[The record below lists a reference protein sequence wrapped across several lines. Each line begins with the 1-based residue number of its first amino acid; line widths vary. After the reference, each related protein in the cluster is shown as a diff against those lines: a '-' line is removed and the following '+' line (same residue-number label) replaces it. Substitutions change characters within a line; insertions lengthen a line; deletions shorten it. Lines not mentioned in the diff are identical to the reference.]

1 MHGSAARWVRSRNTS
16 FERSIELVERDAVRH
31 AGPASDLVLGRRAVL
46 GGVVAATA
54 GIVSRLGAPA
64 AIAAQDDVLPSWND
78 SAARTA
84 ILDFIAGA
92 TDEGDDGFVPVA
104 DRIATFD
111 QDGCLWVEHP
121 IYGQAVFAID
131 RVKALAPDHPDWK
144 TTAPYD
150 AILNDDQTAVE
161 AFTEQ
166 DWEQII
172 GATHAGMTVEEFQQV
187 AAEWT
192 ATAKHPKFD
201 HLYIQLVYQPMLEV
215 LDLLRENDFR
225 TYIVSG
231 GGQAFIRSYAEDVYG
246 IPAEQVIGTTF
257 ETAYGYGS
265 DGAPTLTKVAKL
277 QLNNNN
283 AGKVQ
288 DINLF
293 IGKRPAASFG
303 NSTGDQQMLEWA
315 NGGDRAHLAVLI
327 YHDDAEREY
336 AYGPAGGLPDTHV
349 GTLTEALMT
358 EAKDDGWAVVS
369 MKNDWNKIFP

>member
-1 MHGSAARWVRSRNTS
+1 MTARG
-16 FERSIELVERDAVRH
+16 AQRH

-46 GGVVAATA
+46 GGVAAAAAAGIAGHLGVPAAVAAE
-54 GIVSRLGAPA
+54 
-64 AIAAQDDVLPSWND
+64 DNVLPSWND
-78 SAARTA
+78 GAARTA
-84 ILDFIAGA
+84 ILGFIAAA
-92 TDEGDDGFVPVA
+92 TDEGNDGFVPVA

-111 QDGCLWVEHP
+111 QDGTLWVEHP

-131 RVKALAPDHPDWK
+131 RVKTMAPDHPDWA

-150 AILNDDQTAVE
+150 AILSGDQTALAGFSE
-161 AFTEQ
+161 K

-172 GATHAGMTVEEFQQV
+172 GATHAGMTVEAFQNI
-187 AAEWT
+187 AAEWA
-192 ATAKHPKFD
+192 ATAKDPHFD
-201 HLYIQLVYQPMLEV
+201 RLYTQLTYQPMREV

-231 GGQAFIRSYAEDVYG
+231 GGQGFIRSYAEDVYG
-246 IPAEQVIGTTF
+246 IPPEQVIGTTF

-277 QLNNNN
+277 QLNNND
-283 AGKVQ
+283 AGKPQ

-293 IGKRPAASFG
+293 IGKRPAIAFG

-349 GTLTEALMT
+349 GTLTDALMT
-358 EAKDDGWAVVS
+358 EAKDDDWAVVS
-369 MKNDWNKIFP
+369 MKSDWHRIFP

>member
-1 MHGSAARWVRSRNTS
+1 MA
-16 FERSIELVERDAVRH
+16 ERDAQRH
-31 AGPASDLVLGRRAVL
+31 AGLASDVLASRRTVL
-46 GGVVAATA
+46 GGIAAATA
-54 GIVSRLGAPA
+54 GIAASPGAAGSA
-64 AIAAQDDVLPSWND
+64 ASEDAVLPSWND
-78 SAARTA
+78 GAARKA
-84 ILDFIAGA
+84 ILEFIAAA
-92 TDEGDDGFVPVA
+92 TDEGNDRFLPVA

-111 QDGCLWVEHP
+111 QDGTLWVEHP

-131 RVKALAPDHPDWK
+131 RVKALAPDHPDWA

-150 AILNDDQTAVE
+150 AILNDDQKAME

-172 GATHAGMTVEEFQQV
+172 GATHAGMTVEEFNQI
-187 AAEWT
+187 AAEWA
-192 ATAKHPKFD
+192 ATAKNPHFD
-201 HLYIQLVYQPMLEV
+201 RLYTQLVYQPMLEV
-215 LDLLRENDFR
+215 LNLLRENDFR

-231 GGQAFIRSYAEDVYG
+231 GGQAFVRSYAEEVYG
-246 IPAEQVIGTTF
+246 IPPEQVIGTTIGT
-257 ETAYGYGS
+257 EYGYAA
-265 DGAPTLTKVAKL
+265 DGTPTLTKVANL

-283 AGKVQ
+283 AGKPQ

-293 IGKRPAASFG
+293 IGRRPAIAFG

-315 NGGDRAHLAVLI
+315 NAGGRARLAALI

-358 EAKDDGWAVVS
+358 QATEDGWTVLS
-369 MKNDWNKIFP
+369 MKNDWRRMFPES